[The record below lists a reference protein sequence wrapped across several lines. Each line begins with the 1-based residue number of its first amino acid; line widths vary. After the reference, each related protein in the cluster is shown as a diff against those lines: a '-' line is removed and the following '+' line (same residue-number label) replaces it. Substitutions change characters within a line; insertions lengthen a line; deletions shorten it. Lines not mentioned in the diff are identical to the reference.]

1 MRRFGSQR
9 QFEIDMNE
17 TLDTEKDNFRKYLL
31 QELPEAQQE
40 QIEMRLLTDQE
51 FGRRLAIAQD
61 DLIDDFVTSRL
72 SDHEE
77 QRFREHYLI
86 TLERQQ
92 KIGFA
97 AALDRYVTETTS
109 AKKGPVFQSMGT
121 YVYAKP
127 FKSALAMAGLLL
139 LFGTGFFILWRAQSA
154 QKDLQQE
161 FARVNHPEETES
173 IPYSLLKQSSG
184 NTPVLTLRENVVRE
198 DGDSRKVE
206 IGSGV
211 TLVRLLLEL
220 GVGSYSSFNVRL
232 QTANDH
238 ELASLGNMK
247 ARDEEGAQFVVINVP
262 AEFLTSG
269 DYQVRLTGISSDGRA
284 TDLGL
289 YPFRVIRSTR

>member
-1 MRRFGSQR
+1 
-9 QFEIDMNE
+9 MNE

-31 QELPEAQQE
+31 RELPEPQQE

-61 DLIDDFVTSRL
+61 DLVDDFVTSRL
-72 SDHEE
+72 SNHEE

-97 AALDRYVTETTS
+97 AALDRYVTKTTR
-109 AKKGPVFQSMGT
+109 ARKEPAFQSMGT
-121 YVYAKP
+121 YVSAKP
-127 FKSALAMAGLLL
+127 FRSALAMAGLLL
-139 LFGTGFFILWRAQSA
+139 LFGTGFFILWRAQSGQ

-173 IPYSLLKQSSG
+173 LPYSLLKQSSG
-184 NTPVLTLRENVVRE
+184 KTAVLTLRENVVRE

-206 IGSGV
+206 IGPGV

-238 ELASLGNMK
+238 ELASLRNMK
-247 ARDEEGAQFVVINVP
+247 ARDAEGAQFIVINVP
-262 AEFLTSG
+262 AEFLTSD
-269 DYQVRLTGISSDGRA
+269 DYQLRLTGISSDGRA